1 MNFGNPANAGPGD
14 HHWLHGA
21 GTPHQS
27 PLPHGEAMT
36 IPQDS
41 TLEAAPLT
49 ASNLIVA
56 LSDPEGRL
64 SALEKKLAA
73 SVLADVNFATNA
85 SITEIAER
93 AGVSPPTVTR
103 FCRRLGCVS
112 FSDFKVQLARSTYV
126 GLRYLKPESVTSNAA
141 EVAEDIVTKAQNALF
156 EMHRGLD
163 LGAVGAAVDLLTKA
177 DMIYAFGSGGNSS
190 MIVNELQNRL
200 FRFGL
205 RITACTDHGMSP
217 MLAAAAQPG
226 TVVFGSSFT
235 GRNLELVRCFG
246 LLRDRGIPTI
256 AMTQSGSPVALAA
269 DVVVAVDLPEGK
281 NIFRASSTRF
291 GFLAAVDIIANLI
304 AYADRDRSAR
314 ILRGI
319 KEQLIKH
326 RDGDDRQLLGD

>member
-1 MNFGNPANAGPGD
+1 MTNLEEPARAPAS
-14 HHWLHGA
+14 LT
-21 GTPHQS
+21 TP
-27 PLPHGEAMT
+27 
-36 IPQDS
+36 
-41 TLEAAPLT
+41 
-49 ASNLIVA
+49 NLIIA
-56 LSDPEGRL
+56 LGDAEGKL
-64 SALEKKLAA
+64 SALEKRLAA

-112 FSDFKVQLARSTYV
+112 FSDFKVQLARSIYV
-126 GLRYLKPESVTSNAA
+126 GLRYLKPESVTSNAV

-163 LGAVGAAVDLLTKA
+163 LAAVEAAVHLFNTA

-200 FRFGL
+200 SRFGL
-205 RITACTDHGMSP
+205 RISACNDHGMSL
-217 MLAAAAQPG
+217 MLAAAAQAG

-246 LLRDRGIPTI
+246 LLHDRGIPTI
-256 AMTQSGSPVALAA
+256 ALTQSGSPVAEAA
-269 DVVVAVDLPEGK
+269 DVLIAVDLPEGK

-291 GFLAAVDIIANLI
+291 AFLAAVDIVANLV

-319 KEQLIKH
+319 KEQLVKH
-326 RDGDDRQLLGD
+326 RDGDDRQLPGD

>member
-1 MNFGNPANAGPGD
+1 MNELQDTALSAGP
-14 HHWLHGA
+14 L
-21 GTPHQS
+21 S
-27 PLPHGEAMT
+27 
-36 IPQDS
+36 
-41 TLEAAPLT
+41 APD
-49 ASNLIVA
+49 LIVA
-56 LSDPEGRL
+56 LSDEEGKL

-103 FCRRLGCVS
+103 FCRRLGCAS
-112 FSDFKVQLARSTYV
+112 FSAFKVQLARSAYV
-126 GLRYLKPESVTSNAA
+126 GLRYLKPESVTSTAA

-156 EMHRGLD
+156 ETHRSLD
-163 LGAVGAAVDLLTKA
+163 LAAVEKAVGLLAKA

-200 FRFGL
+200 FRLGA
-205 RITACTDHGMSP
+205 RISASNDHGMSL
-217 MLAAAAQPG
+217 MLAAAAEPG

-235 GRNLELVRCFG
+235 GRNHELVRCFG

-256 AMTQSGSPVALAA
+256 ALTQSASPVAEAA
-269 DVVVAVDLPEGK
+269 DVVIPVNLPEGQ

-291 GFLAAVDIIANLI
+291 AFLAVVDIIANLV
-304 AYADRDRSAR
+304 AYTDRPRSAR

>member
-1 MNFGNPANAGPGD
+1 MNEIQDAALNPK
-14 HHWLHGA
+14 
-21 GTPHQS
+21 
-27 PLPHGEAMT
+27 
-36 IPQDS
+36 
-41 TLEAAPLT
+41 
-49 ASNLIVA
+49 ASSAQELILA
-56 LSDPEGRL
+56 LADEEGKL
-64 SALEKKLAA
+64 SALERKLAA

-85 SITEIAER
+85 SITEIADR
-93 AGVSPPTVTR
+93 AGVSAPTVTR
-103 FCRRLGCVS
+103 FCRRLGCAS
-112 FSDFKVQLARSTYV
+112 FSDFKVQLAKSAYV
-126 GLRYLKPESVTSNAA
+126 GLRYLKPESVTSTAV

-156 EMHRGLD
+156 AMHRSLD
-163 LGAVGAAVDLLTKA
+163 LVAVEEAARLLEGA

-205 RITACTDHGMSP
+205 RISAVNDHGMSL
-217 MLAAAAQPG
+217 MLAAAAEPG

-235 GRNLELVRCFG
+235 GRNMELVRCFG

-256 AMTQSGSPVALAA
+256 ALTQSSSPVAEAA
-269 DVVVAVDLPEGK
+269 DVVIPINLPEGQ

-291 GFLAAVDIIANLI
+291 AFLAVVDIIANLV
-304 AYADRDRSAR
+304 AYRDKPRSAR

>member
-1 MNFGNPANAGPGD
+1 M
-14 HHWLHGA
+14 A
-21 GTPHQS
+21 GTPEVSHS
-27 PLPHGEAMT
+27 PASLATGDL
-36 IPQDS
+36 I
-41 TLEAAPLT
+41 AALT
-49 ASNLIVA
+49 
-56 LSDPEGRL
+56 DEDGRL

-73 SVLADVNFATNA
+73 FVLSDMTYATNA
-85 SITEIAER
+85 SITDIAAR

-103 FCRRLGCVS
+103 FCRRLGCSS
-112 FSDFKVQLARSTYV
+112 FSDFKVQLARSAYV
-126 GLRYLKPESVTSNAA
+126 GLRYLRPESVTSTAA

-156 EMHRGLD
+156 EMHRSLD
-163 LGAVGAAVDLLTKA
+163 LLAVERAASLLAGA

-190 MIVNELQNRL
+190 MIANELQNRL
-200 FRFGL
+200 FRLGA
-205 RITACTDHGMSP
+205 RIAASNDHGMSL
-217 MLAAAAQPG
+217 MLAAAAGPG

-256 AMTQSGSPVALAA
+256 ALTQSNSPVADAA
-269 DVVVAVDLPEGK
+269 DVVVTVNLPEGQ

-291 GFLAAVDIIANLI
+291 AFLAAVDILANLV
-304 AYADRDRSAR
+304 AYSDRPKSAR